1 MMENTDISR
10 IRRDYSLT
18 GLDEKTIDS
27 NPFEQFSKW
36 MEEAIKANVID
47 PSAMIL
53 ATADKNANPSV
64 RVVLLKGI
72 DDDGFIFYTNYD
84 SKKGRELIENPNAS
98 LLFFWKEFE
107 RQIRIYGKV
116 EKVNAKQSEE
126 YFHSRPYDSQLA
138 AWVSDQSNI
147 VPDRGYLE
155 KRFVDMKIKYEGK
168 EVPLPPFWGG
178 FKLIPDEFEFWQ
190 GRENRLHDRISYLK
204 EKDKWKTV
212 RLAP

>member
-18 GLDEKTIDS
+18 GLDEKTVDP

-36 MEEAIKANVID
+36 MEEAINANVID

-53 ATADKNANPSV
+53 ATADKNATPSV

-84 SKKGRELIENPNAS
+84 SKKGRELIANPNAS

-107 RQIRIYGKV
+107 RQVRIYGKV
-116 EKVNAKQSEE
+116 EKVNTKQSEE
-126 YFHSRPYDSQLA
+126 YFSPDTAQPGDRNHRPLGIRQILTGLRHAVCGRTMALRRVAFDLRT
-138 AWVSDQSNI
+138 D
-147 VPDRGYLE
+147 VPR
-155 KRFVDMKIKYEGK
+155 
-168 EVPLPPFWGG
+168 
-178 FKLIPDEFEFWQ
+178 
-190 GRENRLHDRISYLK
+190 
-204 EKDKWKTV
+204 
-212 RLAP
+212 